1 MDTGQF
7 AGQAHESQLWQ
18 SLQFFHGQDISP
30 VKFKDKEKMK
40 MYTMNTDR
48 YDIQLAYIV
57 KLNSNF
63 SNKGRQLLTTASQ
76 YKVIQSNATQIS
88 MQSNAT
94 ESNTK

>member
-1 MDTGQF
+1 MHLNETKYGQF
-7 AGQAHESQLWQ
+7 AGLAHECQLWR

-40 MYTMNTDR
+40 MYTMNIDR

-63 SNKGRQLLTTASQ
+63 SNKGRFL
-76 YKVIQSNATQIS
+76 IS
-88 MQSNAT
+88 LYFKIEDDNGN
-94 ESNTK
+94 EYR